1 MSKEATPKS
10 PLNPLYITTNEEL
23 SHLCVLLNQE
33 EIICLDTE
41 FMRIDTYFPR
51 LCLIQ
56 IATPSDIAIVDP
68 LAEGL
73 DLEPLWQI
81 LEDPSKCKVLHSCRQ
96 DLEIFYYTR
105 GGLPANIFDTQI
117 AAMLCGLGDTMSLE
131 SLVALA
137 CNVNMDKTQRRSDWL
152 KRPLNKAQLDYAA
165 MDVRYLPR
173 IHKKLHEH
181 LVQQKRMEWLAEETK
196 PLMDPSLYLPNL
208 PKLFLKLNLDTN
220 NKTVHQ
226 TAMALVKAREV
237 VAQELNVPRNR
248 VIDDSIIRVLA
259 KRDLSDD
266 KVWHDFIGDQSK
278 DSTNRLIAQ
287 YRTGAGELLEIPPLR
302 KNRSIPHLALQALML
317 LMAMSAESYGI
328 SSTLIAS
335 KSDLVALYHDR
346 DQADTDLMRGWRY
359 EVYGQKALGL
369 LKGELRIG
377 FEGTDLKILSL

>member
-1 MSKEATPKS
+1 MTPKT
-10 PLNPLYITTNEEL
+10 PANPLYITTNEEL
-23 SHLCVLLNQE
+23 SHLCILLQE
-33 EIICLDTE
+33 ENIICMDTE

-56 IATPSDIAIVDP
+56 IATSSDIALVDP
-68 LAEGL
+68 LAEGI

-81 LEDPSKCKVLHSCRQ
+81 LEDPTKCKVLHSCRQ

-105 GGLPANIFDTQI
+105 GKLPENIFDTQV

-152 KRPLNKAQLDYAA
+152 KRPLNNAQLDYAA
-165 MDVRYLPR
+165 MDVRYLHR
-173 IHKKLHEH
+173 IHKKLNEH

-196 PLMDPSLYLPNL
+196 PLLDPSLYTPNL
-208 PKLFLKLNLDTN
+208 SKLFLKLNLDTN

-237 VAQELNVPRNR
+237 VAQKLNVPRNR

-259 KRDLSDD
+259 KRDLSED
-266 KVWHDFIGDQSK
+266 KVWHDFIGDQSRE
-278 DSTNRLIAQ
+278 STNQLIAE
-287 YRTGAGELLEIPPLR
+287 YRSGAGELLEIPPLK

-328 SSTLIAS
+328 SSSLIAS
-335 KSDLVALYHDR
+335 KSDLVALYHDK
-346 DQADTDLMRGWRY
+346 DQADTDLLKGWRY
-359 EVYGQKALGL
+359 EVYGQRALGFI
-369 LKGELRIG
+369 KGEMHIG
-377 FEGTDLKILSL
+377 FEGQELKLIPL